1 MVSDC
6 RQTRCWDHPSTIFPL
21 KLNCIQKFLR
31 NLRFCSFPSVL
42 FLCIVYIEIH
52 GVLLLFQRFFLSFL
66 FVSDRL
72 FYSLLHVGYLLLFL
86 YIFPKHD
93 VLSLLHDS
101 CFLYIWIS
109 VDIFHI
115 DIHSFYI
122 LCIHPCLLYCILESD
137 FLDRCNNHS
146 IHHKHIHIS

>member
-1 MVSDC
+1 MQKVSSIGFHL
-6 RQTRCWDHPSTIFPL
+6 HPAFPMY
-21 KLNCIQKFLR
+21 CVYR
-31 NLRFCSFPSVL
+31 NPWCSFAVP
-42 FLCIVYIEIH
+42 
-52 GVLLLFQRFFLSFL
+52 RFFLSFL

-72 FYSLLHVGYLLLFL
+72 LLCSSLFHVGYLLLFL

-109 VDIFHI
+109 VDIFTLI
-115 DIHSFYI
+115 STAFIFSVSI
-122 LCIHPCLLYCILESD
+122 PVCCTVSSVESD
-137 FLDRCNNHS
+137 FSGQIRVNHS